1 MKNRKLI
8 AALAVAACLGLALTA
23 CSSKDDTKGSVQAE
37 EQSTSGTET
46 SASESTKESTG
57 ADGTT
62 TGESGQ
68 GESNTGESLAPSKNV
83 AEDFAKLLKEAKSV
97 DQLYEF
103 MDTNMEGVKE
113 DVADTMVL
121 GLFDYAGDLTTL
133 SEDKLDE
140 YSNFTSPAITDFIY
154 MLDLELGEPAKKD
167 GAIAISLD
175 DLISRAGEG
184 EFYLTQHPDSP
195 VYDKAYSLYYQW
207 ISDAIT
213 GVEPTAE
220 NVAYMADFSEG
231 NDSVNGRLI
240 EEYVQ
245 VLTANG
251 NQVNDAVKAFYAE
264 LPQKVEGM
272 FK

>member
-23 CSSKDDTKGSVQAE
+23 CSSKDNTKGSVQAE
-37 EQSTSGTET
+37 EQSASSTET
-46 SASESTKESTG
+46 NASDSSKESTKGDE
-57 ADGTT
+57 TT
-62 TGESGQ
+62 TGESSQ
-68 GESNTGESLAPSKNV
+68 GESGSGESLAPSKNV
-83 AEDFAKLLKEAKSV
+83 TEDFDKLLKDAKNV
-97 DQLYEF
+97 DQLYAF
-103 MDTNMEGVKE
+103 IDANIEGVKE

-121 GLFDYAGDLTTL
+121 GLFDYAEDLTKL

-195 VYDKAYSLYYQW
+195 VYKEAYSLYYQW

-220 NVAYMADFSEG
+220 NVAYMADFAEG

-245 VLTANG
+245 LLAANG

>member
-1 MKNRKLI
+1 MKNKKLI

-23 CSSKDDTKGSVQAE
+23 CSSKGDTKGSVQAE
-37 EQSTSGTET
+37 EQSTSSTET

-68 GESNTGESLAPSKNV
+68 GESKTDESLAPSKNV

-167 GAIAISLD
+167 GTIAISLD

-245 VLTANG
+245 VLAANG

-272 FK
+272 FQ